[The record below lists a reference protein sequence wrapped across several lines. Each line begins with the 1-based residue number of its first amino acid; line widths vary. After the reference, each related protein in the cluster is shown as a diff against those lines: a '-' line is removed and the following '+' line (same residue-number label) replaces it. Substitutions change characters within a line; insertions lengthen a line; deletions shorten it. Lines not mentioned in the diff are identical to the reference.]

1 MSTLSPAAQAVIDAA
16 AKAYWKP
23 DEMCPADPDDI
34 AAAALRAAVEQ
45 VLPQEGNGFDQGDTL
60 IALAK
65 RDERSRLRLEF
76 LAIATELENAS

>member
-45 VLPQEGNGFDQGDTL
+45 VLPVPTRGFNSGAVSRDRQQL
-60 IALAK
+60 RAK
-65 RDERSRLRLEF
+65 F
-76 LAIATELENAS
+76 LALATELENAS